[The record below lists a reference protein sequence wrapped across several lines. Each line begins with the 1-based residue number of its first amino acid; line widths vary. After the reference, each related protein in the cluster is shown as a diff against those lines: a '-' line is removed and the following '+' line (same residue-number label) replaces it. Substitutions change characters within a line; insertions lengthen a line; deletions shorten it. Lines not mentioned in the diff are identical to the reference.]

1 MDRYNLI
8 IIGFI
13 AATALLALWWTFNTI
28 RRIDNQKNYCAVQLT
43 SMAKLWRKAKFVP
56 EDAKERESLYLY
68 RDFLHKFDQ
77 DDGQYPVMVKDG
89 KVRCMTRKEYDRLV
103 GQKDIPVVSPLI
115 TIVSVILAA
124 GSVGVNLFITETKN
138 PLLGVGLAAIMP
150 VLQIVLAFFVYRFN
164 KEKNNY
170 RDGIFMALKENSVAF
185 LSIAKPFIVVDA
197 YPEKFGKNKKPLY
210 VTVGELT
217 QKQVIEVRDY
227 IIRQK
232 EAETKVV
239 MSGVDNER
247 EIIRLTEKTTPQPV
261 AVNASDVV
269 SEENAAAEPVMSE
282 PVATPVSE
290 PSPVTTAE
298 PTEDDDLLSVDRVNL
313 LNKFAD
319 NIMIGEVKRAVRAAK
334 KNVQAE
340 VVEPVEK
347 LKPLPVE
354 PSEVQAPAEDD
365 FSLEAI
371 GQALDAEIARRNKKK

>member
-115 TIVSVILAA
+115 TIISVILAA

-217 QKQVIEVRDY
+217 QEQVIEVRDY

-269 SEENAAAEPVMSE
+269 SEENVAAEPVMSE
-282 PVATPVSE
+282 LVATPVSE

-298 PTEDDDLLSVDRVNL
+298 PTEDDDLLTVDRVNL

>member
-115 TIVSVILAA
+115 TIISVILAA

-217 QKQVIEVRDY
+217 QEQIIEVRDY

-247 EIIRLTEKTTPQPV
+247 EIICLTEKTTPQPV

-269 SEENAAAEPVMSE
+269 SEENVAAEPVMSE

-298 PTEDDDLLSVDRVNL
+298 PTEDDDLLTVDRVNL